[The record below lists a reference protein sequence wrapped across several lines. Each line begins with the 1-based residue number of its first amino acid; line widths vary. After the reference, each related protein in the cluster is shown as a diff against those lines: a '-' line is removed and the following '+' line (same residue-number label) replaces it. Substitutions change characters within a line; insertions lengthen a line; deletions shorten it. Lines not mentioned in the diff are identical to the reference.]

1 MLLENLVGASK
12 FLFFGFTISRS
23 SKPLPNTDFHPGVL
37 NDLFDGSQGSK
48 CHLPCV
54 TTHTETKFLNK
65 YASEATHVDLTFSS
79 QVCKENHKHSCTP
92 SLGENYNNGYVATQ
106 SQYLSLEGGFPH

>member
-1 MLLENLVGASK
+1 MHLENLVGASK
-12 FLFFGFTISRS
+12 FLFWVISKS
-23 SKPLPNTDFHPGVL
+23 SKPLQNTDFYPGVL

-48 CHLPCV
+48 CPLPCV

-79 QVCKENHKHSCTP
+79 QVCKENHKHSCKP
-92 SLGENYNNGYVATQ
+92 SLGENYNNGYVATHP
-106 SQYLSLEGGFPH
+106 QYLSLEGGFPH